1 LYAALVNLVVSAP
14 GSPAKSQS
22 QNTRWHAAWPRVT
35 HSGHRSADGRSAS
48 CSGVI
53 VATTS
58 RRRRLTFGHVLKAG
72 RIVGHGIPPSEDR
85 RIPLCRP
92 SEAINIGPLALRLPS
107 VGHQHDN
114 RTSVVARFRDI
125 DKARVD
131 TWLWAVRLYKTR
143 SAATAACRGG
153 HVRVN
158 GASAKAS
165 THVKVGDRVETFVDR
180 KRILEVAV
188 VIDKRVAAA
197 AAAACIVD
205 HSPPA
210 PVVRRQPPVFVRE
223 RGAGRPTK
231 RERRELDR
239 LRRR

>member
-1 LYAALVNLVVSAP
+1 
-14 GSPAKSQS
+14 
-22 QNTRWHAAWPRVT
+22 
-35 HSGHRSADGRSAS
+35 
-48 CSGVI
+48 
-53 VATTS
+53 
-58 RRRRLTFGHVLKAG
+58 
-72 RIVGHGIPPSEDR
+72 
-85 RIPLCRP
+85 
-92 SEAINIGPLALRLPS
+92 
-107 VGHQHDN
+107 
-114 RTSVVARFRDI
+114 VVARFRDI
-125 DKARVD
+125 NKARVD

-165 THVKVGDRVETFVDR
+165 THVKVGDRVEAFVDR